1 MEPLLPPTRASANVV
16 LPFEVGPLSMAATMA
31 RGEVETFARRLDEL
45 KEAGSTLLIVG
56 ADAAARSDVSEQL
69 LGSPRAERRPVFVLL
84 GRDRSVVDD
93 RIGDDGIDPSQVIEY
108 GFSRS
113 MAQSEAETPPS
124 RPRMD
129 SLRALGS
136 EIVEAIETVE
146 AGADEPLE
154 PGELR
159 VCIDSLTA
167 AVDGF
172 DRGAVETF
180 LDEVRTAVTA
190 RGGMAHAVLPLSAV
204 PDRYDWLEDA
214 FDAVVEARSVDG
226 TSLERW
232 RLADEGLRTAWFPV
246 ETVHLG

>member
-1 MEPLLPPTRASANVV
+1 MEPLLPPIRALANVV
-16 LPFEVGPLSMAATMA
+16 LPFEVRPRSMPATMA

-84 GRDRSVVDD
+84 GRDRSVAED
-93 RIGDDGIDPSQVIEY
+93 RIGDDWLDPSQVIEY

-113 MAQSEAETPPS
+113 MAPSDGATPPS
-124 RPRMD
+124 RPRVD

-136 EIVEAIETVE
+136 EIVEAIEAVE
-146 AGADEPLE
+146 ARADAPLK

-172 DRGAVETF
+172 DRAAVETF
-180 LDEVRTAVTA
+180 LDEVRTAVTV

-226 TSLERW
+226 ISMERW
-232 RLADEGLRTAWFPV
+232 RLSDEDLRTEWFPV
-246 ETVHLG
+246 ETVDVG